1 MGALNMEYLEKLVKL
16 NPLIKFLMIQQ
27 YLQTVK
33 FGFILKDFSVWKNKP
48 NTFSIIISCKW
59 DAEVLSLDKMMR
71 LYFWYAPGEY

>member
-48 NTFSIIISCKW
+48 NTFSIILSCK
-59 DAEVLSLDKMMR
+59 
-71 LYFWYAPGEY
+71 